1 MVSVI
6 IPTYNN
12 EDTIGRAITSVASQT
27 YHDWQIVIVNDCSTD
42 NTLKVIQENY
52 KKYYK
57 NKIKILCNKK
67 NVGVGMSRKI
77 GVENAD
83 GEFVIFLDSDDYLL
97 PNCLEMSLELQ
108 KQHNADVVYTSITI
122 VYDKDH
128 ITTLDVPNLVME
140 GKISPSLHIN
150 YPKKWLTGKM
160 FRTELMK
167 HTPMS
172 PKRIGEDVNTLFF
185 ACYLAKTVRSCPYSG
200 YVHVYRPGSLIG
212 IGNARPFYYYC
223 LSAFCDF
230 EMFDFIQEKKD
241 DTVYYAMLKIP
252 YINYLSH
259 VEKIKAGMISEKEF
273 EECKDMWKEISE
285 WFESHK
291 NEIEEKC
298 DIENTLKELKIKR

>member
-1 MVSVI
+1 
-6 IPTYNN
+6 
-12 EDTIGRAITSVASQT
+12 
-27 YHDWQIVIVNDCSTD
+27 
-42 NTLKVIQENY
+42 
-52 KKYYK
+52 
-57 NKIKILCNKK
+57 
-67 NVGVGMSRKI
+67 
-77 GVENAD
+77 
-83 GEFVIFLDSDDYLL
+83 
-97 PNCLEMSLELQ
+97 
-108 KQHNADVVYTSITI
+108 
-122 VYDKDH
+122 
-128 ITTLDVPNLVME
+128 ME

-200 YVHVYRPGSLIG
+200 YIHVYRPGSLIG

>member
-1 MVSVI
+1 MISVV
-6 IPTYNN
+6 IPTFNN
-12 EDTIGRAITSVASQT
+12 EETIGRAITSVASQT

-42 NTLKVIQENY
+42 NTLNVVLENY

-57 NKIKILCNKK
+57 DKMKVISNEK
-67 NVGVGMSRKI
+67 NVGVGISRKI

-97 PNCLEMSLELQ
+97 PDCLEVSMELQ
-108 KQHNADVVYTSITI
+108 KQHNADVVYTNITI

-140 GKISPSLHIN
+140 GKISPALHIN

-160 FRTELMK
+160 FRTELLK
-167 HTPMS
+167 KTPMS

-212 IGNARPFYYYC
+212 IGSARPFYYYC
-223 LSAFCDF
+223 LSTMCDF
-230 EMFDFIQEKKD
+230 EMFDFIQEHKD
-241 DTVYYAMLKIP
+241 DTVYYEMLKIP

-259 VEKIKAGMISEKEF
+259 VEKVKSNMISKKEL
-273 EECKDMWKEISE
+273 EECAEMWKEITE
-285 WFESHK
+285 WFETHK
-291 NEIEEKC
+291 EEIEKKC
-298 DIENTLKELKIKR
+298 DIDKTLKQLNIKR